1 MTPGKSLLRFG
12 ILTLALLMFLNAGS
26 SIMPSHAVEP
36 EEVLEDPV
44 LEAEAREISKLL
56 RCLVCQNQSIDESNA
71 GLARDLRR
79 LVRDRLVAG
88 DTREEAL
95 DYIVSRYGDYVLLKP
110 PVKRRT
116 LLLWWAPVIFGA
128 VAILAFIMIFKRG
141 REHSAA
147 DKPEG
152 PGTLT
157 PEERRR
163 LKQLLKKQ
171 EDQE

>member
-1 MTPGKSLLRFG
+1 MTPARSLLRTG
-12 ILTLALLMFLNAGS
+12 ILTLALVMFHS
-26 SIMPSHAVEP
+26 SVSLIAPAMAVEP

-88 DTREEAL
+88 DTRKETL

-110 PVKRRT
+110 PVKRQT
-116 LLLWWAPVIFGA
+116 LVLWWSPVLFA
-128 VAILAFIMIFKRG
+128 ALAILAFVIIFTRG
-141 REHSAA
+141 RAQNAA
-147 DKPEG
+147 ASETDP
-152 PGTLT
+152 TALT
-157 PEERRR
+157 PEEEKR
-163 LKQLLKKQ
+163 LQQLLKKQ